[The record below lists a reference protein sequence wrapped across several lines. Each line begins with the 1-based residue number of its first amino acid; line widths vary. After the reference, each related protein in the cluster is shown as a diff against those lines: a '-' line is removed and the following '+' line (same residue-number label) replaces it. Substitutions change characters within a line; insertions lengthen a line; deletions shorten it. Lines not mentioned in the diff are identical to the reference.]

1 MEPTPP
7 EAPDPNKLEEKKLV
21 DAAARGDMVAVDQL
35 LDRHLPG
42 LRAFIRLRMGPTI
55 RARESCSDL
64 AQSVCREVLQHMDRF
79 QYPGENGFKHWLY
92 ATALRKLSNRQEFY
106 MAGKRDAKL
115 EIRVE
120 TPSHSSGSDDDRLA
134 NAYRTV
140 MSPSRE
146 LLAREYIEK
155 IEHAFD
161 ELPQEYRDVI
171 MLSRFVGL
179 SRAEVAK
186 QMDRT
191 EDSVRN
197 LLHRALSR
205 LAEILER
212 YDPEKRG

>member
-1 MEPTPP
+1 MDPQ
-7 EAPDPNKLEEKKLV
+7 PDEKSLV
-21 DAAARGDMVAVDQL
+21 TAAARGDDEAVDRL

-92 ATALRKLSNRQEFY
+92 ATALRKISNRHEFY
-106 MAGKRDAKL
+106 TAGKRDAKL
-115 EIRVE
+115 EVKVDTNTGTNTREENGLV
-120 TPSHSSGSDDDRLA
+120 D
-134 NAYRTV
+134 AYRTV

-146 LLAREYIEK
+146 VLAAEYVKQIET
-155 IEHAFD
+155 AFD
-161 ELPQEYRDVI
+161 ELPEEYREVV
-171 MLSRFVGL
+171 MLSRIVGL
-179 SRAEVAK
+179 SRAEVAQ
-186 QMDRT
+186 QMNRS

-212 YDPEKRG
+212 YEKS